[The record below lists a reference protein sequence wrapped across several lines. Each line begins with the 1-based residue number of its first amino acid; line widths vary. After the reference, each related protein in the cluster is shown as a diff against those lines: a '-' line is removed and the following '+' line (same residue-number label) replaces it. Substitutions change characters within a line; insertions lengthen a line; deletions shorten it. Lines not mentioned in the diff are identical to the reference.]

1 VTRPSVYRLLF
12 DPIDAARFPLLP
24 STGGAE
30 SLVDKSPKNLASVRV
45 FALFNQ
51 KLERSYDLPNL
62 S

>member
-1 VTRPSVYRLLF
+1 LLF